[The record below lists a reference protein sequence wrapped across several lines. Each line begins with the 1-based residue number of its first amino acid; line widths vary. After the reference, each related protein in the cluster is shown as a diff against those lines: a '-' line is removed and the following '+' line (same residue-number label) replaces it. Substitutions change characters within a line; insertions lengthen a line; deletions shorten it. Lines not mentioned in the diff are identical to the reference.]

1 MELFYKLSQLLQT
14 PTVWVING
22 LFLYAL
28 FETGRLAAQW
38 ALRLKNRSRANE
50 HIQAK
55 ADSAIGGYPV
65 LSYWARSQSVTVNEV
80 EIYAFRQIELI
91 RLVTRV
97 APMLGLVATLIP
109 MGPALVSM
117 ANSDFVEMSELLRT
131 AFTAVVLALVA
142 ASFTYWIAS
151 VKKRWLAEEIVA
163 LEKHVFNTSAVTQ

>member
-1 MELFYKLSQLLQT
+1 MEIFYKLSQLLQT
-14 PTVWVING
+14 PTVWIINV

-28 FETGRLAAQW
+28 FETGRLVAQW
-38 ALRLKNRSRANE
+38 VLRLKNRSRANE

-55 ADSAIGGYPV
+55 LGSSIGGYPV
-65 LSYWARSQSVTVNEV
+65 LSYWAGSQEVTVNEV

-131 AFTAVVLALVA
+131 AFTAVVLALIA

-163 LEKHVFNTSAVTQ
+163 LEKHVFNRNAVTQ